1 MITNTKFYQE
11 NKKELVLGLVWG
23 LIVGLV
29 LGLVLGLV
37 WGLVLGLVWGLIV
50 GLVLGLV
57 VILVN
62 FPEAFP
68 FLTQFKTIVYLIFGI
83 IVLIEIW
90 FWLDNSKKP
99 KSESLTKFT
108 LKRKFEAFVEVMLGL
123 SGIAQ
128 IYILIR
134 EGSKY
139 LTQEVM
145 NEILKWVGYIEA
157 GIVGLVVI
165 VFVIYLWIK
174 LNELKYKTRTG
185 GKRLK

>member
-11 NKKELVLGLVWG
+11 NKEGLA
-23 LIVGLV
+23 VGLV
-29 LGLVLGLV
+29 GGLAVGLV
-37 WGLVLGLVWGLIV
+37 WGLVG
-50 GLVLGLV
+50 GLV

-68 FLTQFKTIVYLIFGI
+68 FLTQFKTIVYLILGI
-83 IVLIEIW
+83 IVLTEIW
-90 FWLDNSKKP
+90 FWLDSSKKP
-99 KSESLTKFT
+99 KSESITKFT
-108 LKRKFEAFVEVMLGL
+108 LKKKFEAFVEVILGL

-145 NEILKWVGYIEA
+145 NEILKWVGYIGA
-157 GIVGLVVI
+157 GIVGLGVVI
-165 VFVIYLWIK
+165 GIIYLWIK
-174 LNELKYKTRTG
+174 LNELKYK
-185 GKRLK
+185 K